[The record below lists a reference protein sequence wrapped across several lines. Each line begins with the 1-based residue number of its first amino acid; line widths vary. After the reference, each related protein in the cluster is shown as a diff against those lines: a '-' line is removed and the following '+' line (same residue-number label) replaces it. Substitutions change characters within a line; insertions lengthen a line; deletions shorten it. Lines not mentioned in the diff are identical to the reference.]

1 MGIGA
6 SDGSFYPASFWSLL
20 ESPWTMVG
28 PLVELESL
36 LMHSMGAKDGSYF
49 GFALFNM
56 IKTLPKALRTQGLT
70 TLTSCFVGFGL
81 VGLVW

>member
-1 MGIGA
+1 
-6 SDGSFYPASFWSLL
+6 
-20 ESPWTMVG
+20 MVG

-70 TLTSCFVGFGL
+70 TLTSCFGLVWWIWFGRFGL
-81 VGLVW
+81 VW